1 MTVWF
6 RGRKDTVFRDSYV
19 ISQLEKSYLCSPILI
34 KMKKSLIIIVAALL
48 LASCGEKQP
57 KEIPTTVEK
66 PKKTVV
72 VPNFNAD
79 SAYQF
84 VAKQTSFGPRVP
96 ETPAHAAC
104 AEWLTDKLNEYAD
117 TVIVQDFRAR
127 LFNGKGIDGKNIIG
141 VFHPE
146 AKKRIVLCAHWD
158 SRPYADHDPDE
169 ANTRTPIDGANDGAS
184 GVGVLLEC
192 ARQFKLQALPERLG
206 IDIVFFDL
214 EDYGP
219 HQEESEKYYDDK
231 VNYWALG
238 SQYWS
243 KTPHVYGYKAYYGI
257 LLDMVGGSNPNFP
270 KEYYSQGYAAWVSNK
285 VWRTAYDLGYRPYF
299 SNELGTMISDD
310 HIPMNQIAGIP
321 TIDIIDLHP
330 ESSNEC
336 FPEVWHTLDDNLEH
350 IEKTTLGMV
359 GDVLLNVVY
368 EE

>member
-1 MTVWF
+1 
-6 RGRKDTVFRDSYV
+6 
-19 ISQLEKSYLCSPILI
+19 
-34 KMKKSLIIIVAALL
+34 MKNHLIIIAAVLL
-48 LASCGEKQP
+48 LTACTGKP
-57 KEIPTTVEK
+57 KPNEPSGTQE
-66 PKKTVV
+66 PKKTVTI
-72 VPNFNAD
+72 PNFNAD

-84 VAKQTSFGPRVP
+84 VAKQTQFGPRVP
-96 ETPAHAAC
+96 ETSAHAQC
-104 AEWLTDKLNEYAD
+104 AEWLTAKLGEWAD
-117 TVIVQDFRAR
+117 TVIVQEFRTR
-127 LFNGKGIDGKNIIG
+127 LFNDKGIDGKNIVG

-192 ARQFKLQALPERLG
+192 ARQFNLQALPEKLG
-206 IDIVFFDL
+206 VDIVLFDL

-219 HQEESEKYYDDK
+219 HQSESERYYDDR

-238 SQYWS
+238 SQHWS

-257 LLDMVGGSNPNFP
+257 LLDMVGGTNPNFS

-285 VWRTAYDLGYRPYF
+285 VWRKAMDLGYRPCF
-299 SNELGTMISDD
+299 SNELGAMISDD

-321 TIDIIDLHP
+321 TIDIIDLQP
-330 ESSNEC
+330 NSSNEC
-336 FPEVWHTLDDNLEH
+336 FPEVWHTLNDNLEH
-350 IEKTTLGMV
+350 IDKTTLGMV